1 MGETQ
6 EPQLSP
12 ETCFTIHMGEPQE
25 VQLSKIEPSGAK
37 ETNSLEDNSFG
48 GPMNESIMSN
58 KKRYYRWLRVAIH
71 SSLVLVCASAAVLL
85 GRLYYE
91 KGGKSKWMG
100 TLVQLAGFP
109 IQLPVYFFLAPKNL
123 TTNNSIHPKQPSVS
137 MLSFIYVSI
146 GLLVALDC
154 YLYSVG
160 LWYLPVSTYSLI
172 CSSQLAFNAFFSYFL
187 NSLKFT
193 PYIINSL
200 VLLTISSTLLVFQN
214 ESSSDD
220 DDDSDSTKI
229 SKKKYV
235 IGFICTVGASAGY
248 GLWLSITQ
256 LVFKKVIKRETF
268 KVILDMILYP
278 SLVATLVTLVGLFA
292 SGEWSGLKD
301 EMKGYE
307 LGKASYLLNLTFTA
321 ILWQVF
327 TIGCLGLISEVSSLF
342 SNAISALGVPIV
354 PMLAVLFFHD
364 KMDDIKGI
372 SMVLAIWGIV
382 SYVYQQYLDD
392 TKSENRNTT
401 SHVPKA
407 SSPIEEVHR

>member
-1 MGETQ
+1 
-6 EPQLSP
+6 
-12 ETCFTIHMGEPQE
+12 
-25 VQLSKIEPSGAK
+25 
-37 ETNSLEDNSFG
+37 
-48 GPMNESIMSN
+48 MNESTISN
-58 KKRYYRWLRVAIH
+58 KKRYYHWLIIAIH
-71 SSLVLVCASAAVLL
+71 SSLVLVCASATIILR
-85 GRLYYE
+85 RLYYE

-146 GLLVALDC
+146 GLLVALDR

-200 VLLTISSTLLVFQN
+200 VLLTISSTLLVYQN
-214 ESSSDD
+214 ESSLDD

-235 IGFICTVGASAGY
+235 IGFICTIGAFAGY

-268 KVILDMILYP
+268 KVVLDMISYP
-278 SLVATLVTLVGLFA
+278 SLVATLVTLVRLFA

-307 LGKASYLLNLTFTA
+307 MRKASYLLNHTFTA

-327 TIGCLGLISEVSSLF
+327 TIGCLGLIRVRFLHSSLM
-342 SNAISALGVPIV
+342 P
-354 PMLAVLFFHD
+354 
-364 KMDDIKGI
+364 
-372 SMVLAIWGIV
+372 
-382 SYVYQQYLDD
+382 
-392 TKSENRNTT
+392 
-401 SHVPKA
+401 
-407 SSPIEEVHR
+407 

>member
-6 EPQLSP
+6 EVQLSP
-12 ETCFTIHMGEPQE
+12 KTCFTIHMGEPQE

-364 KMDDIKGI
+364 KMDGIKGI

>member
-1 MGETQ
+1 
-6 EPQLSP
+6 
-12 ETCFTIHMGEPQE
+12 
-25 VQLSKIEPSGAK
+25 
-37 ETNSLEDNSFG
+37 
-48 GPMNESIMSN
+48 MNESTISN
-58 KKRYYRWLRVAIH
+58 KKRYYHWLIIAIH
-71 SSLVLVCASAAVLL
+71 SSLVLVCASATIILR
-85 GRLYYE
+85 RLYYE

-146 GLLVALDC
+146 GLLVALDR

-200 VLLTISSTLLVFQN
+200 VLLTISSTLLVYQN
-214 ESSSDD
+214 ESSLDD

-235 IGFICTVGASAGY
+235 IGFICTIGAFAGY

-268 KVILDMILYP
+268 KVVLDMISYP
-278 SLVATLVTLVGLFA
+278 SLVATLVTLVRLFA

-307 LGKASYLLNLTFTA
+307 MRKASYLLNHTFTA
-321 ILWQVF
+321 ILWQ
-327 TIGCLGLISEVSSLF
+327 VSSLF
-342 SNAISALGVPIV
+342 SNAISALGVSIV

-364 KMDDIKGI
+364 KMDGIKGI

-382 SYVYQQYLDD
+382 
-392 TKSENRNTT
+392 
-401 SHVPKA
+401 
-407 SSPIEEVHR
+407 